1 MLAQNFIAILALA
14 LTVSASPLVIRQIFD
29 TDEILDFSFSG
40 DGEGNQEVVNEGQ
53 NSSNNVVNSGDIG
66 GDFTINQSLKVCGN
80 SQLNCCNSVGKKGN
94 TFHAG
99 NIFNARDINVQCSPI
114 DVALLGGKFY

>member
-1 MLAQNFIAILALA
+1 MLTQNFIVILALA
-14 LTVSASPLVIRQIFD
+14 LTISASPLVTRQVSDI
-29 TDEILDFSFSG
+29 DEIFDFSFSG
-40 DGEGNQEVVNEGQ
+40 DGEGNQEIVNEGQ
-53 NSSNNVVNSGDIG
+53 NSSNNVVNSGDVG
-66 GDFTINQSLKVCGN
+66 GDFTVNQSIKVCGN

-114 DVALLGGKFY
+114 NVAVLAGTF